1 MPFSKGD
8 SKAIETAYQNTSE
21 DSSTTE
27 QAQSVGEDLGAP
39 NTSFQTNSS
48 NDKRRIKVPVNED
61 YLFDVD
67 VENRELGPAYWYF
80 VLTTQGSEL
89 S

>member
-1 MPFSKGD
+1 VPFSKRD

-21 DSSTTE
+21 DSSIE

-39 NTSFQTNSS
+39 NTSFQTNLS

-80 VLTTQGSEL
+80 ILTTQGSKL